1 MVRGGAGER
10 LPVSIRTRP
19 PPADPTSITTWTDAL
34 DQLKNPKPRDPVPG
48 IFYKAQ
54 YCEEILD
61 MSSIEEFE
69 PAEFDEGMFRRVSS
83 TSTGPLWCNA
93 RNRTACCFSIKPT
106 SWFSRTS
113 TGNVAQSQR
122 LRSAQSWYQD
132 FTKVTVE

>member
-69 PAEFDEGMFRRVSS
+69 PAEFDEGD
-83 TSTGPLWCNA
+83 
-93 RNRTACCFSIKPT
+93 
-106 SWFSRTS
+106 
-113 TGNVAQSQR
+113 VAAAE
-122 LRSAQSWYQD
+122 LD
-132 FTKVTVE
+132 FEEGAVMAGAKEHGLLFQWHAVLTVGEHAGVKR